1 MYLSSEQKSLYRFLT
16 IYLISTFLLF
26 SIAIAIFYYFSKG
39 EIIAS
44 QNRSLEFKASKI
56 KDKLRV
62 LHQSKNVRLPYPI
75 IEGIDS
81 AIYDIDGNYI
91 FGTKKDISKQNGYL
105 YQEFDIKPYYLG
117 ASKLVVTSKIYF
129 TPIDKLKIRLITF
142 MLFVFL
148 LLTILGLY
156 LGKLFIAPMKES
168 INKINNFIQDA
179 THELNTPISTILTN
193 LELIEDLTPQKE
205 LKKPLKRV
213 EIASKSLSKI
223 YNDLS
228 YLQLNH
234 NYHKNIKR
242 VRADKILKERL
253 EYFKLFIEA
262 KNINLKTNIEP
273 TTLNID
279 SEDLVRLID
288 NLISNAIKYNINGG
302 KLEVLINNTKFIVK
316 DSGIGINKEDL
327 DKILERYKRANKS
340 EGGFGIGLNIVDKI
354 VKSYGYKLEIGS
366 ILDKGTTIT
375 ILWSRQWNFWL
386 YL

>member
-62 LHQSKNVRLPYPI
+62 LHQSNNVRLPYPI

-262 KNINLKTNIEP
+262 KNIKLKTNIKP

-279 SEDLVRLID
+279 TEDLVRLID

-354 VKSYGYKLEIGS
+354 VKSYGYKLEIDS

-375 ILWSRQWNFWL
+375 ILWSRQ
-386 YL
+386 

>member
-1 MYLSSEQKSLYRFLT
+1 LYLSSEKKSLYRFLT

-26 SIAIAIFYYFSKG
+26 GIAISIFYYFSKG

-44 QNRSLEFKASKI
+44 QNRALEFKASKI

-62 LHQSKNVRLPYPI
+62 LHQSDNQRLPYPVI
-75 IEGIDS
+75 KGIDS

-117 ASKLVVTSKIYF
+117 ASKLVVTSKIDF
-129 TPIDKLKIRLITF
+129 SPIDKLKIRLITF
-142 MLFVFL
+142 MIFVFL

-223 YNDLS
+223 YSDLS

-242 VRADKILKERL
+242 VRADEILKERL

-262 KNINLKTNIEP
+262 KNINLKTNIKP

-279 SEDLVRLID
+279 SEDLIRLID
-288 NLISNAIKYNINGG
+288 NLISNSIKYNKSNGS
-302 KLEVLINNTKFIVK
+302 LEVTINSTKLIVK
-316 DSGIGINKEDL
+316 DSGIGIDKEDL
-327 DKILERYKRANKS
+327 SKILERYKRANKS

-354 VKSYGYKLEIGS
+354 VKSYGYKIEIDS

-375 ILWSRQWNFWL
+375 ILWSKQWNI
-386 YL
+386 

>member
-1 MYLSSEQKSLYRFLT
+1 LYLSSEQKSLYRFLT

-62 LHQSKNVRLPYPI
+62 LHQSNNPRLPYPI

-262 KNINLKTNIEP
+262 KNIKLKTNIKP

-279 SEDLVRLID
+279 TEDLVRLID

-354 VKSYGYKLEIGS
+354 VKSYGYNLEIDS

-386 YL
+386 YF

>member
-62 LHQSKNVRLPYPI
+62 LHQSNNPRLPYPI

-262 KNINLKTNIEP
+262 KNIKLKTNIKP

-279 SEDLVRLID
+279 TEDLVRLID

-354 VKSYGYKLEIGS
+354 VKSYGYKLEIDS

-375 ILWSRQWNFWL
+375 ILWSRQ
-386 YL
+386 

>member
-1 MYLSSEQKSLYRFLT
+1 MYLSSEKKSLYRFLT

-26 SIAIAIFYYFSKG
+26 GIAISIFYYFSKG

-44 QNRSLEFKASKI
+44 QNRALEFKASKI

-62 LHQSKNVRLPYPI
+62 LHQSDNQRLPYPVI
-75 IEGIDS
+75 KGIDS

-117 ASKLVVTSKIYF
+117 ASKLVVTSKIDF
-129 TPIDKLKIRLITF
+129 SPIDKLKIRLITF
-142 MLFVFL
+142 MIFVFL

-223 YNDLS
+223 YSDLS

-242 VRADKILKERL
+242 VRADEILKERL

-262 KNINLKTNIEP
+262 KNINLKTNIKP

-279 SEDLVRLID
+279 SEDLIRLID
-288 NLISNAIKYNINGG
+288 NLISNSIKYNKSNGS
-302 KLEVLINNTKFIVK
+302 LEVTINSTKLIVK
-316 DSGIGINKEDL
+316 DSGIGIDKEDL
-327 DKILERYKRANKS
+327 SKILERYKRANKS

-354 VKSYGYKLEIGS
+354 VKSYGYKIEIDS

-375 ILWSRQWNFWL
+375 ILWSKQWNI
-386 YL
+386 